1 MSAPDR
7 CLAKR
12 FEVIKEPGGIPRD
25 MENVFVPLEVICRHH
40 LAGSG
45 WQRYAKGEVGVEEFG
60 FESGTQIEEGCKLPE
75 PYLEVSTKFESFDR
89 LLEREEALEISNL
102 TEAEFD
108 SILQAVLKIDAII
121 EREAGKRGLIHV
133 DGKKEFALGPGR
145 KPVLVDSFGTLD
157 EDRWWD
163 DETYANG
170 QIVSLSKEFVR
181 EHYIAIGHHKALY
194 DARFEGSAEPP
205 IPALPQSM
213 IDKTAELYSSM
224 FERLTGIEF

>member
-1 MSAPDR
+1 
-7 CLAKR
+7 
-12 FEVIKEPGGIPRD
+12 
-25 MENVFVPLEVICRHH
+25 
-40 LAGSG
+40 
-45 WQRYAKGEVGVEEFG
+45 
-60 FESGTQIEEGCKLPE
+60 
-75 PYLEVSTKFESFDR
+75 
-89 LLEREEALEISNL
+89 
-102 TEAEFD
+102 
-108 SILQAVLKIDAII
+108 
-121 EREAGKRGLIHV
+121 
-133 DGKKEFALGPGR
+133 
-145 KPVLVDSFGTLD
+145 VDSFGTLD

-194 DARFEGSAEPP
+194 DARFEGSTEPP